1 MELKL
6 IFFVFFNFF
15 ILRDAYRSLESFSA
29 GSFEVL
35 QATWVGFGLYNAKDK
50 EYNILC
56 CT

>member
-15 ILRDAYRSLESFSA
+15 ILRDVYRSLESFSA
-29 GSFEVL
+29 GPFEEL
-35 QATWVGFGLYNAKDK
+35 QPATWVGFGLYNAKDK
-50 EYNILC
+50 C